1 MGALIQ
7 AIIRFITGLFGGG
20 SDAPAASLPA
30 GGGAAPSSG
39 GMAASAGG
47 AATEEEEEDPADEEF
62 REIQQMIAHVEGG
75 GLNLNGMNWQDP
87 KAVWTHQFMI
97 EDAQGQGQ
105 TADQGAQALG
115 YDSHDHFQLVNAYVT
130 GKWSRLGVDEDGDK
144 TVIIDDQ
151 LQNAMMEARMG
162 MMQNAQAAAVNADPT
177 LLEPVEGVSVDVW
190 AAAAAGLS
198 GLGANGTPAQVVEI
212 LGQHGMDSAKWD
224 AVNAG
229 WQAKMQGD
237 VTGAIATKFGAAFT
251 GAKGVDAGGA
261 EPVTF
266 DRFVEVMTAQEA
278 WSAQGLD
285 VNAQLASVFNIDA
298 GTYGAWSGYWSPKMG
313 TDIALT
319 RKYTELHDHYLAK
332 YQGAGMDDDLSL

>member
-30 GGGAAPSSG
+30 GGGAAASPG
-39 GMAASAGG
+39 ASASGS
-47 AATEEEEEDPADEEF
+47 EPEEEEDYADEEF
-62 REIQQMIAHVEGG
+62 RNIQEMIARVEGG
-75 GLNLNGMNWQDP
+75 GLNLNGMDWQDP
-87 KAVWTHQFMI
+87 KQVWTHQFMI
-97 EDAQGQGQ
+97 EDAQGKGE

-130 GKWSRLGVDEDGDK
+130 GKWSRLGVDDDGDK

-162 MMQNAQAAAVNADPT
+162 MMQNAQAAAAAADPT

-198 GLGANGTPAQVVEI
+198 GLGANGTPAQVTEI

-261 EPVTF
+261 EPVSF

-285 VNAQLASVFNIDA
+285 VNAQLSSVFEIDA
-298 GTYGAWSGYWSPKMG
+298 GTYGAWAGYWSPKMG
-313 TDIALT
+313 VDVALT
-319 RKYTELHDHYLAK
+319 RKYSELHDHYLAK